1 MRKHKVDSVW
11 ISEFDDALSEIG
23 VHFYADYRVKH
34 LGRMF
39 KLTKKLTDEQKNYL
53 VNRFSNV
60 VHFWTAPM
68 YAPEM
73 KSSAI
78 LITDKT
84 VDYLVKQGKLKPV
97 EQERI

>member
-1 MRKHKVDSVW
+1 MRKHKTSNVW
-11 ISEFDDALSEIG
+11 INEFDNALCSIG
-23 VHFYADYRVKH
+23 VHFYAEYRVKH

-39 KLTKKLTDEQKNYL
+39 KLTKKLTDEQINYL

-60 VHFWTAPM
+60 VHFWTASI

-97 EQERI
+97 K